1 MSSQSPVTT
10 QWRESTLP
18 GVCKQFNELIPG
30 LPLLYPPLLILPFT
44 ISDDMLESEKS
55 SLVGR
60 VHDLE
65 RRVLTQQDEIVCL
78 RSTLADV
85 LRRVNQLEGMGSD
98 RPTLGGRTS
107 SAPGTPART
116 NSISSSRASPTPQ
129 QPLGH
134 TFSNGSYNGSSNS
147 YNGNGETIRLRKPQ
161 PRPMSSSASPS
172 GVGSKGNSIEA
183 MLRRNTMGSSGALS
197 SQRSRTSHHQSN
209 GSLHSDTQSSSSV
222 SPAPSPSPRP
232 PQSASAS
239 SVGLG
244 KRWSSTGDFNT
255 QSPLTNR

>member
-1 MSSQSPVTT
+1 
-10 QWRESTLP
+10 
-18 GVCKQFNELIPG
+18 
-30 LPLLYPPLLILPFT
+30 
-44 ISDDMLESEKS
+44 MLESEKS

-85 LRRVNQLEGMGSD
+85 LRRVNQLEGMGSE
-98 RPTLGGRTS
+98 RPTLGGRTG
-107 SAPGTPART
+107 SAPGTPVRT

-129 QPLGH
+129 TPI
-134 TFSNGSYNGSSNS
+134 FSNGGYSNNNNNHSSSSLSNT
-147 YNGNGETIRLRKPQ
+147 YNGNGEVIRLRKPQ
-161 PRPMSSSASPS
+161 PRPMSSSGMSPS
-172 GVGSKGNSIEA
+172 LGGVGSTKGGGNSVEA

-197 SQRSRTSHHQSN
+197 SQRSRTSHHHQSN

-232 PQSASAS
+232 PQSQS
-239 SVGLG
+239 SSVSTVGLG
-244 KRWSSTGDFNT
+244 KRWSSTGDFNQ

>member
-1 MSSQSPVTT
+1 
-10 QWRESTLP
+10 
-18 GVCKQFNELIPG
+18 
-30 LPLLYPPLLILPFT
+30 
-44 ISDDMLESEKS
+44 MLESEQS

-85 LRRVNQLEGMGSD
+85 LRRVNQLEGMGSE
-98 RPTLGGRTS
+98 RQQTGGRTN

-129 QPLGH
+129 QPLVGGH
-134 TFSNGSYNGSSNS
+134 NFSNGSYGSNS
-147 YNGNGETIRLRKPQ
+147 LSSTYNGNGEVIRLRKPQ
-161 PRPMSSSASPS
+161 PRPMSSSSSPS
-172 GVGSKGNSIEA
+172 GAKGNSIEV
-183 MLRRNTMGSSGALS
+183 MLRRNTLGSSGALNNGNS
-197 SQRSRTSHHQSN
+197 TRPTRTSHHQSN

-232 PQSASAS
+232 PQSASAA
-239 SVGLG
+239 GLG

-255 QSPLTNR
+255 QSPLTNRCVWKEIVKSFRFLCENFMFY

>member
-1 MSSQSPVTT
+1 
-10 QWRESTLP
+10 
-18 GVCKQFNELIPG
+18 
-30 LPLLYPPLLILPFT
+30 
-44 ISDDMLESEKS
+44 MLESEKS
-55 SLVGR
+55 SLAGR

-85 LRRVNQLEGMGSD
+85 LRRVNQLEGIGSE
-98 RPTLGGRTS
+98 RQQQGQPTTTFSGRVS

-134 TFSNGSYNGSSNS
+134 TFSNGSYGSNS
-147 YNGNGETIRLRKPQ
+147 LSNAYNGNGETIRLRKPQ
-161 PRPMSSSASPS
+161 PRPMSSSSSPS
-172 GVGSKGNSIEA
+172 AGAKGNSIEV
-183 MLRRNTMGSSGALS
+183 MLRRNTLGSSGALNNNT
-197 SQRSRTSHHQSN
+197 RTRTSHQSN

-232 PQSASAS
+232 PQSASA
-239 SVGLG
+239 LG